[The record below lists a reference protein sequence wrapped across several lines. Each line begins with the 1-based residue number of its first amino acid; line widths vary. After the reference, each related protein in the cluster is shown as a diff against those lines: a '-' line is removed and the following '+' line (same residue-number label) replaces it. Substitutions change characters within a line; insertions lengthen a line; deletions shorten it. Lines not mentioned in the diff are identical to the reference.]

1 MSQEN
6 VEAIRAVLKAPFPVF
21 LSAFHED
28 AVFHAPD
35 WGLDTGVYRG
45 PTAIAKWLRQWMD
58 TWDEYEIEARDFVD
72 AGPHV
77 VVEQVQRGR
86 GRETGLL
93 LDHRHWSGITLR
105 SGKIVCWRN
114 YRTRDE
120 ALEAAVTRE

>member
-72 AGPHV
+72 AGHTSSWS
-77 VVEQVQRGR
+77 RSNGGAAGR
-86 GRETGLL
+86 PASCWIIATGQ
-93 LDHRHWSGITLR
+93 
-105 SGKIVCWRN
+105 
-114 YRTRDE
+114 
-120 ALEAAVTRE
+120 